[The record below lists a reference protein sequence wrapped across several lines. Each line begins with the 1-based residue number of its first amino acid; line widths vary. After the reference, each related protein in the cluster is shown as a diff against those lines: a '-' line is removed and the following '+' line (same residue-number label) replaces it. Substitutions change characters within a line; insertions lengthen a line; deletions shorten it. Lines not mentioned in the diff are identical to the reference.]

1 MNRINEIMKN
11 LAEYTR
17 IQEEAAA
24 VVDALKD
31 ELKQIMHDQNTDTLI
46 GNEHKA
52 TFKAYNSTRIDT
64 TALKADHPEIA
75 AQYTRTTETRRFIFK

>member
-31 ELKQIMHDQNTDTLI
+31 ELKQIMYDQNTDTLI

>member
-1 MNRINEIMKN
+1 MTHIDEVMKN

-24 VVDALKD
+24 VVEALRD
-31 ELKQIMHDQNTDTLI
+31 EIKQYMQEKNTDTI
-46 GNEHKA
+46 TGAEHKA
-52 TFKAYNSTRIDT
+52 TFKAYSSSRIDT

-75 AQYTRTTETRRFIFK
+75 AAYTKTTETRRFIFK

>member
-1 MNRINEIMKN
+1 MTHIDEVMKN

-17 IQEEAAA
+17 IQEEAA
-24 VVDALKD
+24 VIVDALKD
-31 ELKQIMHDQNTDTLI
+31 ELKQIMHDQNTDTI
-46 GNEHKA
+46 SGTEHKA
-52 TFKAYNSTRIDT
+52 TFKAYSSSRIDT